1 MSNIDNPE
9 NKTDSVSNERKAEL
23 DKMAEEIAADE
34 NSEVKS
40 VSTGNPQIDEIL
52 KATKENS
59 ERKPVDL
66 NTTDAENNI
75 SDVNLDGVKSD
86 KDSPSLDVPISDNSA
101 STNNNEASEIVDQN
115 DIPDYAK
122 EQIPTDD
129 YEAYAGIFPSESS
142 QVPSN
147 DIDNPIV
154 DELITNKED
163 SVNESFE
170 AVNGEP
176 DVTDPEIIID
186 EDKQELDFEAVNDEL
201 DVTDPEII
209 IDEDTQEQD
218 FEAVNDEPAVTDPDI
233 ILDKDTAEQD
243 FEAVNDEQDVT
254 DPEIIIDE
262 DTQEQDFEA
271 VNDEPAVTDPEIII
285 DEDTQEQDFEAVND
299 EPAVTDPEIII
310 DEDTQEQDF
319 EAVNDE
325 PAVTDPEIIL
335 DEDTAEQDDDINFDV
350 EPDIGYSAQDNDFT
364 EELAPTDTEI
374 NNTDET
380 ADEEQTRSSSP
391 TLGAAAGAAAAYGAF
406 RNQDKQPPQM
416 QQPTAQMQQPTAQ
429 MQQPQGH
436 MQAAVSNEKGFNFS
450 FGSLRSLFRSKDDI
464 KNSDIN
470 SSFSEFRDSSSLKD
484 ISRLNKLQNEQ
495 KNLMTQAIEL
505 TDPAS
510 YDPAN
515 KDKVLNILDDINKAS
530 NIIESQSE
538 RLSASTANMPEH
550 KKALEGN
557 QENFIESVN
566 KLNDKLENNVNDLN
580 DDSLKQA
587 MEKIV
592 KAIKDMLEKLFRRN
606 NKASEMDM
614 R

>member
-40 VSTGNPQIDEIL
+40 ISTGNPQIDEIL

-66 NTTDAENNI
+66 NITDAESNK
-75 SDVNLDGVKSD
+75 SDVKLDEEKSFI
-86 KDSPSLDVPISDNSA
+86 DSPILDDPIADNSVR
-101 STNNNEASEIVDQN
+101 TKNNEANEIVDQN

-129 YEAYAGIFPSESS
+129 YEAYAGSFPSESS

-154 DELITNKED
+154 DELKTNSKD
-163 SVNESFE
+163 SVNESYEAVNGEAEVTDPEIVIDEDTDEQNFE
-170 AVNGEP
+170 AVNEEP
-176 DVTDPEIIID
+176 DVTDPEIILD
-186 EDKQELDFEAVNDEL
+186 EDTDEQNFEAVNDDS

-209 IDEDTQEQD
+209 LDEDTDEQD
-218 FEAVNDEPAVTDPDI
+218 FEAVNDEPD
-233 ILDKDTAEQD
+233 
-243 FEAVNDEQDVT
+243 
-254 DPEIIIDE
+254 
-262 DTQEQDFEA
+262 
-271 VNDEPAVTDPEIII
+271 
-285 DEDTQEQDFEAVND
+285 
-299 EPAVTDPEIII
+299 
-310 DEDTQEQDF
+310 
-319 EAVNDE
+319 
-325 PAVTDPEIIL
+325 VTDPEIIL
-335 DEDTAEQDDDINFDV
+335 DEDTAAQDFVAVNDDTQDDEINFDV
-350 EPDIGYSAQDNDFT
+350 EPDMGYLAQDNDFT
-364 EELAPTDTEI
+364 EDLNTTDTEQN
-374 NNTDET
+374 NNTDGT
-380 ADEEQTRSSSP
+380 ADEEKTWSP
-391 TLGAAAGAAAAYGAF
+391 SPAFGAAAGAAGGAAAYGAF
-406 RNQDKQPPQM
+406 KNQPPQM
-416 QQPTAQMQQPTAQ
+416 QQPTAQMQQP
-429 MQQPQGH
+429 QGH
-436 MQAAVSNEKGFNFS
+436 IQAAVSNEKGFNFS
-450 FGSLRSLFRSKDDI
+450 FGSLRSLFGSKDDI
-464 KNSDIN
+464 KNSDMN
-470 SSFSEFRDSSSLKD
+470 SSFSKFRDSSSLKD
-484 ISRLNKLQNEQ
+484 IARLNKLQNEQ
-495 KNLMTQAIEL
+495 KSLMTQAIEL

-538 RLSASTANMPEH
+538 RLSVSTANMPEH

-557 QENFIESVN
+557 QENFKESVN

-592 KAIKDMLEKLFRRN
+592 KAIKDMLEKLFKRN

-614 R
+614 G

>member
-23 DKMAEEIAADE
+23 DKMAEEIAADV

-40 VSTGNPQIDEIL
+40 ISTGNPQIDEIL

-186 EDKQELDFEAVNDEL
+186 EDKQELDFETVNDEL

-209 IDEDTQEQD
+209 IDEDT
-218 FEAVNDEPAVTDPDI
+218 
-233 ILDKDTAEQD
+233 AEQD
-243 FEAVNDEQDVT
+243 FEAVNGEPDVT
-254 DPEIIIDE
+254 DPEIILDE
-262 DTQEQDFEA
+262 DTAEQDFEA

-285 DEDTQEQDFEAVND
+285 DEDTE
-299 EPAVTDPEIII
+299 
-310 DEDTQEQDF
+310 EQDF

-335 DEDTAEQDDDINFDV
+335 DENTAEQDDDINFDV

-374 NNTDET
+374 NNTDGA

-406 RNQDKQPPQM
+406 RNQDKQPP
-416 QQPTAQMQQPTAQ
+416 QMQQPTAQ

-470 SSFSEFRDSSSLKD
+470 SSFSEFRGSSSLKD

-495 KNLMTQAIEL
+495 KNLITQAIEL

-550 KKALEGN
+550 KKALEAN

-587 MEKIV
+587 MKKIV

>member
-186 EDKQELDFEAVNDEL
+186 EDKQELDFETVNDEL

-209 IDEDTQEQD
+209 IDEDT
-218 FEAVNDEPAVTDPDI
+218 
-233 ILDKDTAEQD
+233 AEQD
-243 FEAVNDEQDVT
+243 FEAVNGEPDVT
-254 DPEIIIDE
+254 DPEIILDE
-262 DTQEQDFEA
+262 DTAEQDFEA

-285 DEDTQEQDFEAVND
+285 DEDTE
-299 EPAVTDPEIII
+299 
-310 DEDTQEQDF
+310 EQDF

-335 DEDTAEQDDDINFDV
+335 DENTAEQDDDINFDV

-374 NNTDET
+374 NNTDGA

-406 RNQDKQPPQM
+406 RNQDKQPP
-416 QQPTAQMQQPTAQ
+416 QMQQPTAQ

-470 SSFSEFRDSSSLKD
+470 SSFSEFRGSSSLKD

-495 KNLMTQAIEL
+495 KNLITQAIEL

-550 KKALEGN
+550 KKALEAN

-587 MEKIV
+587 MKKIV

>member
-23 DKMAEEIAADE
+23 DKMAEEIAADV

-40 VSTGNPQIDEIL
+40 ISTGNPQIDEIL

-129 YEAYAGIFPSESS
+129 YEAYAGSFPSESS
-142 QVPSN
+142 QVPNN

-154 DELITNKED
+154 DELKTNKED

-170 AVNGEP
+170 AVNDEP
-176 DVTDPEIIID
+176 AASDSD
-186 EDKQELDFEAVNDEL
+186 
-201 DVTDPEII
+201 II

-218 FEAVNDEPAVTDPDI
+218 FEAVNDEPAVSDPEI
-233 ILDKDTAEQD
+233 ILDEDTAEQD
-243 FEAVNDEQDVT
+243 FEAVNDETGVTDPEIIFDEGTAEQDFEAVNEEPDVT
-254 DPEIIIDE
+254 DPEIIFDE
-262 DTQEQDFEA
+262 GTAEQDFEA
-271 VNDEPAVTDPEIII
+271 VNEEPD
-285 DEDTQEQDFEAVND
+285 
-299 EPAVTDPEIII
+299 
-310 DEDTQEQDF
+310 
-319 EAVNDE
+319 
-325 PAVTDPEIIL
+325 VTDPEIIL

-350 EPDIGYSAQDNDFT
+350 DPDMGFSAQDNDFT
-364 EELAPTDTEI
+364 EELAPTDTELN
-374 NNTDET
+374 NNTDGT
-380 ADEEQTRSSSP
+380 ADEEQTRSPSP
-391 TLGAAAGAAAAYGAF
+391 TLGVAAGAAGAAAAYGAF
-406 RNQDKQPPQM
+406 RSQDKQPPQM
-416 QQPTAQMQQPTAQ
+416 QQPTAQIQQPTAQ

-464 KNSDIN
+464 KNSDMN
-470 SSFSEFRDSSSLKD
+470 SSFSQFRDSSSLKD
-484 ISRLNKLQNEQ
+484 IARLDRLQNEQ
-495 KNLMTQAIEL
+495 KSLMTQAIEL

-538 RLSASTANMPEH
+538 RLSVSTANMPEH

-557 QENFIESVN
+557 QESFKESVN
-566 KLNDKLENNVNDLN
+566 KLSDKLENNVNDLN

>member
-23 DKMAEEIAADE
+23 DKMAEEIAADV

-40 VSTGNPQIDEIL
+40 ISTGNPQIDEIL

-66 NTTDAENNI
+66 NTTDAESNK
-75 SDVNLDGVKSD
+75 SDVKLDQEKSFI
-86 KDSPSLDVPISDNSA
+86 DSPSLDDPITDNSV
-101 STNNNEASEIVDQN
+101 STKNNGANEIVDQN

-129 YEAYAGIFPSESS
+129 YEAYAGSFPSESS
-142 QVPSN
+142 QVPNN

-154 DELITNKED
+154 DELKTNKED

-170 AVNGEP
+170 AVNDEP
-176 DVTDPEIIID
+176 AASDS
-186 EDKQELDFEAVNDEL
+186 
-201 DVTDPEII
+201 EII

-218 FEAVNDEPAVTDPDI
+218 FEAVNDEPAVSDPEI
-233 ILDKDTAEQD
+233 ILDEDTAEQD
-243 FEAVNDEQDVT
+243 FEAVNDETGVT
-254 DPEIIIDE
+254 DPEIIFDE
-262 DTQEQDFEA
+262 GTAEQDFEA
-271 VNDEPAVTDPEIII
+271 VNEEPD
-285 DEDTQEQDFEAVND
+285 
-299 EPAVTDPEIII
+299 
-310 DEDTQEQDF
+310 
-319 EAVNDE
+319 
-325 PAVTDPEIIL
+325 VTDPEIIL

-350 EPDIGYSAQDNDFT
+350 DPDMGFSAQDNDFT
-364 EELAPTDTEI
+364 EELAPTDTELN
-374 NNTDET
+374 NNTDGT
-380 ADEEQTRSSSP
+380 ADEEQTRSPSP
-391 TLGAAAGAAAAYGAF
+391 TLGVAAGAAGAAAAYGAF
-406 RNQDKQPPQM
+406 RSQDKQPPQM
-416 QQPTAQMQQPTAQ
+416 QQPTAQIQQPTAQ

-464 KNSDIN
+464 KNSDMN
-470 SSFSEFRDSSSLKD
+470 SSFSQFRDSSSLKD
-484 ISRLNKLQNEQ
+484 IARLDRLQNEQ
-495 KNLMTQAIEL
+495 KSLMTQAIEL

-538 RLSASTANMPEH
+538 RLSVSTANMPEH

-557 QENFIESVN
+557 QESFKESVN
-566 KLNDKLENNVNDLN
+566 KLSDKLENNVNDLN